1 MNYSTIAI
9 WTIIIAVGI
18 GTYLIRFSFIGTI
31 GRARL
36 PVWAMRLLRYTPV
49 AVIPGLIAPMVLW
62 PTATGGEPDP
72 ARITAALAA
81 AVLGIVTR
89 NVIAAVLGGAATLYL
104 MLYLIG

>member
-1 MNYSTIAI
+1 MIYSTTAI
-9 WTIIIAVGI
+9 WTIIIAVGV

-72 ARITAALAA
+72 ARIAA
-81 AVLGIVTR
+81 AIAAAALGIVTK
-89 NVIAAVLGGAATLYL
+89 NVVVAVLGGAATLYL
-104 MLYLIG
+104 TLYLIG

>member
-72 ARITAALAA
+72 ARIAAALAA

>member
-1 MNYSTIAI
+1 MSYSTIAI
-9 WTIIIAVGI
+9 WTIIIAIGI

-62 PTATGGEPDP
+62 PTATSGEPDP
-72 ARITAALAA
+72 ARIAAAFVAAL
-81 AVLGIVTR
+81 LGIMTK
-89 NVIAAVLGGAATLYL
+89 NVIVAVLGGAATLYL

>member
-1 MNYSTIAI
+1 MTYSTIAI
-9 WTIIIAVGI
+9 WTIIIGIGI

-31 GRARL
+31 GRALL

-62 PTATGGEPDP
+62 PTTTGGEPDP
-72 ARITAALAA
+72 ARIAAALAA

-89 NVIAAVLGGAATLYL
+89 NVIVAVLGGAATLYL

>member
-1 MNYSTIAI
+1 MIYSNAAI

-72 ARITAALAA
+72 ARIAAAFAA
-81 AVLGIVTR
+81 AVLGIVTK
-89 NVIAAVLGGAATLYL
+89 NVIIAVLGGAATLYL
-104 MLYLIG
+104 MLYLFG